1 MVLLEQIH
9 NLVWL
14 QPLAVREGIA
24 AMPASQQRRRE
35 VREEGKGLM
44 REDPD
49 WERPDREIRAD
60 IILTAALGVVEV
72 GLEQ

>member
-1 MVLLEQIH
+1 M
-9 NLVWL
+9 
-14 QPLAVREGIA
+14 
-24 AMPASQQRRRE
+24 
-35 VREEGKGLM
+35 K
-44 REDPD
+44 EDPD